1 MSNIKGFEELRRRI
15 IKCERCP
22 RLLEYA
28 VAAELKKPARFAHWA
43 YWGKPVPGFG
53 DQNARLLVIGLAPAT
68 AGALRTGRIF
78 TGDASSRF
86 LVKALHS
93 VGFANK
99 AISESRDDGLVYTDC
114 YLTAAVKC
122 APPGDR
128 PTPEEFENC
137 SSYLEAEILM
147 LRNLKAV
154 LVLGSLAF
162 RSYLIHL
169 GKSGV
174 PTKGA
179 KFEHG
184 KKYHFGAGPILFASY
199 HPSPRNTN
207 TGRLSTEMLVD
218 VLGRIRREIGSGS
231 ESRI

>member
-1 MSNIKGFEELRRRI
+1 MI
-15 IKCERCP
+15 
-22 RLLEYA
+22 
-28 VAAELKKPARFAHWA
+28 
-43 YWGKPVPGFG
+43 
-53 DQNARLLVIGLAPAT
+53 IGLAPAT
-68 AGALRTGRIF
+68 TGALRTGRIF

-86 LVKALHS
+86 LVNALHS
-93 VGFANK
+93 VGFANR

-137 SSYLEAEILM
+137 SPYLEAEVLM

-154 LVLGSLAF
+154 LALGSLAF
-162 RSYLIHL
+162 KSYLNHL
-169 GKSGV
+169 GESGV
-174 PTKGA
+174 PTNGA

-207 TGRLSTEMLVD
+207 TGKLTPKMLVS
-218 VLGRIRREIGSGS
+218 VLRRISREFQPIH
-231 ESRI
+231 EVRI